1 MNTTYQPYADHHITA
16 RPKPLIEAVPVDRSG
31 EYGFW
36 YHPGLP
42 DFDEGDEAL
51 FRDWLR
57 EQQLELAYVWLEDD
71 DSPEAQAYWESNDP
85 DLSSWSPKP
94 PAGEGWF
101 LLWLGAT
108 EDGAAA
114 AYARRVTHYPA
125 PDVES
130 DGGEV

>member
-1 MNTTYQPYADHHITA
+1 MSYQPYAGHHITA

-42 DFDEGDEAL
+42 DLEEGEDEL
-51 FRDWLR
+51 FRDWLQ
-57 EQQLELAYVWLEDD
+57 EQQLELRYTWLEDD
-71 DSPEAQAYWESNDP
+71 DSPEAQAYWEGNDP
-85 DLSSWSPKP
+85 NLSFWNPQP
-94 PAGEGWF
+94 PAGDGWF
-101 LLWLGAT
+101 LLWLGDT
-108 EDGAAA
+108 EDGGVAV
-114 AYARRVTHYPA
+114 YARRVTHYPA